1 MSDKRTA
8 GQANARD
15 RDCAMVWMHIGDF
28 HLAVADEPNHP
39 TSPEMITQANENLVE
54 AVDFAI
60 QLGPD
65 RCGRKR

>member
-1 MSDKRTA
+1 
-8 GQANARD
+8 
-15 RDCAMVWMHIGDF
+15 MVWMHIGDF